1 MNFLRSISCLVLF
14 IIVSN
19 IVVAQTADEW
29 FVKANDLYKDKNY
42 AKAASAYT
50 EGIKLQTKN
59 PNIDAVLR
67 GAGAWSLSN
76 NTDSAFYLLNWLPK
90 STVISQGD
98 LTFLKVNSVFA
109 AIQSDAR
116 WNSLTDKIA
125 DKAASNYP
133 IKEIIYGRKD
143 GLALTMLHLN
153 PSVKSNGKSIIRVIA
168 GSWYS
173 SYQSAEY
180 SIRPSTM
187 YLERGYTVF
196 LVIVGSNPRYPI
208 PSQIDDIKRAV
219 RYIRYNAAS
228 LKIDPDHLG
237 IEGSSAGGHLSLA
250 VATADESINP
260 KAIDPIDRVSARV
273 QAVTVLFPPTDVL
286 NWGGPGI
293 SFVNMKS
300 ILLTN
305 KIYGALDFKELDPF
319 TMELKVISDSST
331 RNKIAKAISPM
342 YAISSDDP
350 PIFIIHGTADL
361 TVPIQ
366 QSIAFIEKLKEAG
379 VPHNFIIKKGGG
391 HNANDMQPDMKQ
403 FVDWFDKYL
412 K

>member
-1 MNFLRSISCLVLF
+1 MQFLKGIGCLIVLF
-14 IIVSN
+14 LISN
-19 IVVAQTADEW
+19 KIFAQTAEEW
-29 FVKANDLYKDKNY
+29 YAKANDLYKEKNY
-42 AKAASAYT
+42 TKAASNYT
-50 EGIKLQTKN
+50 QGIKLQGKEAN
-59 PNIDAVLR
+59 VDAVLR
-67 GAGAWSLSN
+67 GVSSWALSN
-76 NTDSAFYLLNWLPK
+76 TADSAFYLLKWLTK
-90 STVISQGD
+90 SPSVSQGD
-98 LTFLKVNSVFA
+98 LTFLKVNRDFLS
-109 AIQSDAR
+109 IQYDNR
-116 WNSLTDKIA
+116 WIPINEKIA
-125 DKAASNYP
+125 NKAARNYP

-143 GLALTMLHLN
+143 GLALTMLQLN
-153 PSVKSNGKSIIRVIA
+153 PSVKSNGKAIIRVIA

-180 SIRPSTM
+180 YIRPSTM
-187 YLERGYTVF
+187 YLEKGYTIF

-219 RYIRYNAAS
+219 RYIRYNAGA

-250 VATADESINP
+250 VATADKNINA
-260 KAIDPIDRVSARV
+260 KAMDPIDRVSARV

-286 NWGGPGI
+286 NWGGPGV

-300 ILLTN
+300 FLLTN
-305 KIYGALDFKELDPF
+305 KIYGALDFRELDPA
-319 TMELKVISDSST
+319 TMELKAISDTSA
-331 RNKIAKAISPM
+331 RNKIAKAISPI

-361 TVPIQ
+361 TVPLQ
-366 QSIAFIEKLKEAG
+366 QSVSFVEKLKEAG
-379 VPHNFIIKKGGG
+379 VPNNFIIKKGGG
-391 HNANDMQPDMKQ
+391 HNANDIQQEMKQ